1 MTVREARAEGTAA
14 LAAAGIASAALDSS
28 LLLAEVL
35 RMDRA
40 ALTAAGTDPLPAES
54 LAAFRLLLERR
65 MAGEC
70 TAYITG
76 RKEFFGLDF
85 AVNPSVLVP
94 RPDTETLVE
103 AAMAELQTLIAHNK
117 TPVRVLDL
125 GTGSGAVAAALK
137 HEMPELDMWATD
149 ISPPALE
156 TAKANAAR
164 LLEDGR
170 LDEVGRL
177 RSAAPI
183 RFLLADLF
191 EALPGGP
198 DAGTAVP
205 RFDCI
210 VSNPPYIPTADIKT
224 LAREVQHE
232 PPLAL
237 DGGGDGLAVIRNIVA
252 RAPDFLCPGGGL
264 FMEADPRQMQDIAA
278 LLANRGFEPVQTYR
292 DLSGRER
299 VISGKWNTALSTG
312 HP

>member
-1 MTVREARAEGTAA
+1 MTIREARVEGTAA
-14 LAAAGIASAALDSS
+14 LAVAGIASAALDSS

-54 LAAFRLLLERR
+54 LAAFRLLLDRR

-76 RKEFFGLDF
+76 SKEFFGLDF

-103 AAMAELQTLIAHNK
+103 AAMAELEPLIAHNK

-125 GTGSGAVAAALK
+125 GTGSGAVAVALK

-164 LLEDGR
+164 LLE
-170 LDEVGRL
+170 VGRL

-191 EALPGGP
+191 EALPGCP
-198 DAGTAVP
+198 DAGTTVP

-237 DGGGDGLAVIRNIVA
+237 DGGGDGLAVIRNIIA
-252 RAPDFLCPGGGL
+252 HAPDFLCPGGGL